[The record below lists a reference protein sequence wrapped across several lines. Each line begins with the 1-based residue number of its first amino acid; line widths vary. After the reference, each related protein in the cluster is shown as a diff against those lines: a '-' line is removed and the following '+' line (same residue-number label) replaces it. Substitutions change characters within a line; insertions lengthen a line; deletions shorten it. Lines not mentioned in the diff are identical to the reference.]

1 MIKQNKK
8 SIIEPE
14 YLKKP
19 FGPNLGDYLPMVLLA
34 GQAVGSPAV
43 GSYADKIGF
52 LVGAMRRKDDMNKM

>member
-1 MIKQNKK
+1 
-8 SIIEPE
+8 
-14 YLKKP
+14 
-19 FGPNLGDYLPMVLLA
+19 MVLLA